1 MLTATLAVLKVARLS
16 PLWRILMSCYSIIS
30 IQFQS
35 GYCLKGVRTARKAKE
50 RRTFNTPITFRS
62 ILPLRSES
70 FLKRSRFLKNPIYL
84 QITINFV
91 TSISQS
97 YTFSFVSATGMYANL
112 IIPFAIFRLIAKIFG
127 HTITKIQL
135 KMRNTLEKKIV

>member
-35 GYCLKGVRTARKAKE
+35 GYCLKGVRTARKSKGE

-84 QITINFV
+84 QITIYFV

-127 HTITKIQL
+127 HTIAKIQL
-135 KMRNTLEKKIV
+135 KMRNTLKKK